1 MHDTTHPMKQ
11 TRRRPRAALL
21 QTAAVT
27 LLALCASACQPRQQN
42 VTGDGP
48 EMSAFVELMM
58 PKAIEIQHYLT
69 RPRDFSGDGSAD
81 GVEVVLVARDS
92 FGDSVKCV
100 GTFHFELY
108 TMRLASGDKL
118 GERVAFWP
126 VTINSDKR
134 MVQYWDRVTR
144 SYLFKLQ
151 LSDGRLAPGRYVLT
165 AQLITPAG
173 SKLYDT
179 YEFAYKTGQ

>member
-1 MHDTTHPMKQ
+1 MFVDITT
-11 TRRRPRAALL
+11 TRGLRATRLGG
-21 QTAAVT
+21 
-27 LLALCASACQPRQQN
+27 LLAVLALSGPVGCTPQHADVAR
-42 VTGDGP
+42 DGP

-58 PKAIEIQHYLT
+58 PKTIEIQHYLT
-69 RPRDFSGDGSAD
+69 RPRDFTGDGNAD
-81 GVEVVLVARDS
+81 GLEVVLVARDS

-118 GERVAFWP
+118 GERIGFWP
-126 VTINSDKR
+126 VTINSDKS

-173 SKLYDT
+173 TKLYDT
-179 YEFAYKTGQ
+179 YEFAYKAGN